1 MDNGIPIVNFW
12 DLEHSFEPPQE
23 GEGWEDYKEDWEEYQ
38 RLRKLDDKDGLC
50 VRRYWDHQKDIS
62 FWGED
67 HITILSPSKELY
79 KLAHE
84 KEDGTKR
91 FYFKDELY
99 MPTTNFLLY
108 SNNQFTEEYK
118 NDIRRRIYDSVDVK
132 IPNKKNEEKNELLS
146 RKRIV
151 EAMGIIRIMCEDNEL
166 LLQHNTEYGFF
177 RNLIGGSVI
186 ALPFSLFFGFVFF
199 YNGQTNSIA
208 GNFLLGLAS
217 IFLIL
222 LIFSKHLI
230 KEFGENYA
238 HIYCECSLLNV
249 KKLRNIF
256 KKSKKLTAH
265 LYGYVTQLRNGS
277 VAVERKY

>member
-1 MDNGIPIVNFW
+1 
-12 DLEHSFEPPQE
+12 
-23 GEGWEDYKEDWEEYQ
+23 
-38 RLRKLDDKDGLC
+38 
-50 VRRYWDHQKDIS
+50 
-62 FWGED
+62 
-67 HITILSPSKELY
+67 
-79 KLAHE
+79 
-84 KEDGTKR
+84 
-91 FYFKDELY
+91 

-186 ALPFSLFFGFVFF
+186 ALPSSLFFAFVFF

-238 HIYCECSLLNV
+238 HILLRV
-249 KKLRNIF
+249 FIAKCQK
-256 KKSKKLTAH
+256 
-265 LYGYVTQLRNGS
+265 
-277 VAVERKY
+277 VEKYFQEE